1 MRFQL
6 FARAT
11 VFALLVGAVGVG
23 SEALAQPSQGSDFQS
38 FFFAVC
44 QGGMPVSDLAA
55 RCQDSDGSG
64 GEGSL
69 SSDSASSLD
78 PNQAA
83 SNMQSAKE
91 NVRELQQGVQGRLEA
106 HRDAAGFA
114 RAGFPGGRAPQLA
127 SASPAPFA
135 ALGLQGVSAMAGESE
150 GFLDRFSLLVGGRGI
165 TYDRDNS
172 SNERGYEGYFAGPQ
186 LGADYR
192 ASDKLVVGGFFNYD
206 RLDEVFDRAPSSATF
221 LAFPNDGK
229 RRGNNYFFTAFGSY
243 NITDELYADASVG
256 GGFSDLSF
264 RRNVVFQPESGGI
277 PSQVPVNTQA
287 DVTGNQFMAEGGL
300 GYGMYYGGF
309 LIDPY
314 ARARY
319 IRSHT
324 DSYTE
329 GAANGLNMRFGDK
342 TRPSLTTILGLRTS
356 YSWSTDFGVVVPQLR
371 FEWEHEFE
379 NDRVSTTSSYP
390 QDLASTPFVFAGD
403 GPDRD
408 YFNLGGGFAVV
419 LPGGLMPY
427 FDFNALLG
435 YSNLTQ
441 YRFSGGLRIEL

>member
-6 FARAT
+6 LARAT

-23 SEALAQPSQGSDFQS
+23 GTARAQSGQSMDFESFFADVCSGIGMPMGDLAQ
-38 FFFAVC
+38 
-44 QGGMPVSDLAA
+44 
-55 RCQDSDGSG
+55 RCSESSG
-64 GEGSL
+64 GEL
-69 SSDSASSLD
+69 SSDSAVSLD

-83 SNMQSAKE
+83 SNMQSAMD
-91 NVRELQQGVQGRLEA
+91 NLRELQKGVQGRLEV
-106 HRDAAGFA
+106 HRDVVGFA
-114 RAGFPGGRAPQLA
+114 RAAGRRAPSLA
-127 SASPAPFA
+127 SASGAPVA
-135 ALGLQGVSAMAGESE
+135 ALGLEGVSAMAGGESA
-150 GFLDRFSLLVGGRGI
+150 LSRLSLLVGGRAI
-165 TYDRDNS
+165 TYDRDNTGD
-172 SNERGYEGYFAGPQ
+172 ERGYDGYFAGPQ

-192 ASDKLVVGGFFNYD
+192 VSDKMVVGGFFNYD
-206 RLDEVFDRAPSSATF
+206 YLDEEFDRQASSATF
-221 LAFPNDGK
+221 LAFGNDGK

-264 RRNVVFQPESGGI
+264 RRNAVFQPLGGGI
-277 PSQVPVNTQA
+277 PSQVAAKTQA
-287 DVTGNQFMAEGGL
+287 DVTGNQFTAEGGI
-300 GYGMYYGGF
+300 GYGMYFGGF

-324 DSYTE
+324 DSYSE
-329 GAANGLNMRFGDK
+329 GSANGLNMRFGDK
-342 TRPSLTTILGLRTS
+342 TRASLVSILGLRTS
-356 YSWSTDFGVVVPQLR
+356 YSWSTDFGVVVPQVR

-379 NDRVSTTSSYP
+379 NDRVSTTSSYLN
-390 QDLASTPFVFAGD
+390 DAASTPFVFAGNS
-403 GPDRD
+403 PDRD

>member
-1 MRFQL
+1 MQL
-6 FARAT
+6 HLIARAT
-11 VFALLVGAVGVG
+11 LFALLVGAVGVIGDARAQSSQSRDFG
-23 SEALAQPSQGSDFQS
+23 SFFSDVCLGMGSPASGSD
-38 FFFAVC
+38 
-44 QGGMPVSDLAA
+44 LEL
-55 RCQDSDGSG
+55 RCEDSG
-64 GEGSL
+64 GAL
-69 SSDSASSLD
+69 SAESSISLD

-83 SNMQSAKE
+83 SNIQSRME
-91 NVRELQQGVQGRLEA
+91 NVRELQQSVRGRLETR
-106 HRDAAGFA
+106 RDAVGFA
-114 RAGFPGGRAPQLA
+114 RARGGRAPSLA
-127 SASPAPFA
+127 SASGAPLA
-135 ALGLQGVSAMAGESE
+135 ALGLEGVSAMAGDE
-150 GFLDRFSLLVGGRGI
+150 GSFLDRVGLLLGGRGI

-172 SNERGYEGYFAGPQ
+172 SNERGYDGYFAGPQ

-192 ASDKLVVGGFFNYD
+192 VSDALVVGGFFNYD
-206 RLDEVFDRAPSSATF
+206 YLNESFDRQASSATF

-243 NITDELYADASVG
+243 NITEELYADVSVG
-256 GGFSDLSF
+256 GGFSDISF
-264 RRNVVFQPESGGI
+264 RRNVVFQPSGGGI

-287 DVTGNQFMAEGGL
+287 DVTGNQFTAEGGV

-329 GAANGLNMRFGDK
+329 QGGGGNGLSMRFGDK
-342 TRPSLTTILGLRTS
+342 TQPSLVTVLGLRTS
-356 YSWSTDFGVVVPQLR
+356 YSWSTDFGVVVPVLR

-379 NDRVSTTSSYP
+379 NDRISTTSSFP
-390 QDLASTPFVFAGD
+390 QDLASTPFIFAGD
-403 GPDRD
+403 DPDRN

-427 FDFNALLG
+427 FDFDARLG
-435 YSNLTQ
+435 YRNLTL
-441 YRFSGGLRIEL
+441 YRFAGGLRIEL